1 MANPYLHGS
10 TTEAVTQSFAHLDES
25 EMDDETKNSQMQS
38 IMCYRGDH
46 YKFAFVTKGN
56 CLIYIGLSRCKHE
69 SVSFVK
75 KQLEMLHLQLIS
87 ITSRQV
93 IEMLRMNPSFDLM
106 GEMYTGLP
114 LVRRMAAGANK
125 SLATF
130 LNMYQP
136 LTSTRQVQDSVEFVL
151 QRNKP

>member
-1 MANPYLHGS
+1 MSKAQTYNFNTATPDSQDTDGNPSLRATHNLESFSREMANPYLHGS

-75 KQLEMLHLQLIS
+75 K
-87 ITSRQV
+87 
-93 IEMLRMNPSFDLM
+93 
-106 GEMYTGLP
+106 
-114 LVRRMAAGANK
+114 
-125 SLATF
+125 
-130 LNMYQP
+130 
-136 LTSTRQVQDSVEFVL
+136 
-151 QRNKP
+151 